1 MKLYQLTNRVEA
13 LEAVLAEFL
22 DEPEVDLARL
32 ETEVLLAV
40 TRYAGQA
47 DASQKTV
54 AAVRGIFAD
63 LRDEG

>member
-13 LEAVLAEFL
+13 LEAVLAEFI

-32 ETEVLLAV
+32 ETGVLLAV